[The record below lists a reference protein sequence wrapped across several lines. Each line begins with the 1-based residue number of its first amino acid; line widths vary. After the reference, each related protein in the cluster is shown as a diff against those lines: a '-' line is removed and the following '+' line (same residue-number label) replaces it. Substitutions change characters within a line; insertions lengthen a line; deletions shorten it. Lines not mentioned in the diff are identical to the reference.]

1 MWAGGEVGMSK
12 KSYKSIQNRLYRE
25 IKRRIIAENQLL
37 KPIQFTKIERKI
49 ETIKI
54 KEIIPDYI
62 EGTKENIEIIKSDMV
77 NQIMKQLIE
86 NDYIKF
92 SYFGKYHRIA
102 NDEEVMDVTGIE
114 AMLHVV
120 ERL

>member
-1 MWAGGEVGMSK
+1 MSK